1 MDSKPQQPELE
12 RSGRSE
18 VDPEG
23 RRITREEERRGRAGG
38 KAGKIPP
45 ENRPG
50 HRPAKE
56 QDKPHP
62 AP

>member
-1 MDSKPQQPELE
+1 MTRPQQPELE
-12 RSGRSE
+12 RSGRSD
-18 VDPEG
+18 VDQQG
-23 RRITREEERRGRAGG
+23 RRSAREQKSDDTTEGTGG
-38 KAGKIPP
+38 PMPP

-50 HRPAKE
+50 HRPEQE